1 MGSPLLE
8 GGDESEQNAYNIN
21 EYRTRESALKAYKF
35 RLYPSA
41 GQEKL
46 LIKQLDLCR
55 ELYNSFLEQRILA
68 YKTGK
73 RINYNYQQDQI
84 PELKKTFPEFNNIHS
99 QVLQD
104 VARRVDK
111 AYDNFFRRLGE
122 KNNGSRI
129 KAGFPRFKSG
139 ERYNSITYPQT
150 GFRILENGHIR
161 LSKIGEVRMFMHR
174 PVTGEIKTLSVK
186 RDKVGDWFMTITVDM
201 QKGYSA
207 DVRADNIDR
216 PCPDFTSSIGI
227 DLGLKAL
234 ITTSEGM
241 HIEPPRFMR
250 KSESDLKRAQK
261 DLSRKMKGSGNR
273 TRARKKVAKIHRK
286 IERQRDDFSHKLS
299 KLLVR
304 EHNMIVFE
312 NLNTAG
318 MVKNHHL
325 AKSIADA
332 SWNTLVQYTTYKAE
346 SAGAVVVLINPEYTS
361 QECSGCGNIKHDL
374 KLSDRIYHC
383 NACGLTMDRD
393 LNAAINIRN
402 RGIAKVGRGTPEVTP
417 VEIGALPE
425 RATPVAEAGS
435 PIR

>member
-1 MGSPLLE
+1 MK
-8 GGDESEQNAYNIN
+8 
-21 EYRTRESALKAYKF
+21 TYKF
-35 RLYPSA
+35 RIYPSGA
-41 GQEKL
+41 QVSILNSTLNSCKN
-46 LIKQLDLCR
+46 
-55 ELYNSFLEQRILA
+55 LYNAMLQQRIYA
-68 YKTGK
+68 CKMKKKITY
-73 RINYNYQQDQI
+73 YSQQNEI
-84 PELKKTFPEFNNIHS
+84 PDMKKIFPEFNNVHS

-104 VARRVDK
+104 VAHRVDK
-111 AYDNFFRRLGE
+111 AYDNFYRRIRE

-129 KAGFPRFKSG
+129 KAGFPRFKSKY
-139 ERYNSITYPQT
+139 RYNSITYPQS
-150 GFRILENGHIR
+150 GFRILDDGHVW

-186 RDKVGDWFMTITVDM
+186 RDRVGDWFMTITVDM

-207 DVRADNIDR
+207 DVRAGNIDR
-216 PCPDFTSSIGI
+216 PCPDFTIPIGI

-234 ITTSEGM
+234 ITTSDGVQVD
-241 HIEPPRFMR
+241 PPKLLRE
-250 KSESDLKRAQK
+250 SEKKLKRAQRN
-261 DLSRKMKGSGNR
+261 LSRKKKGSENR

-299 KLLVR
+299 KLLVS
-304 EHNMIVFE
+304 EHNLIVFE

-318 MVKNHHL
+318 MAKNHHL

-332 SWNTLVQYTTYKAE
+332 SWDKIVQYTTYKAE
-346 SAGAVVVLINPEYTS
+346 SAGAMVVLVDPRHTS
-361 QECSGCGNIKHDL
+361 RQCSRCGNIKHDL

-393 LNAAINIRN
+393 ENAAINIRN
-402 RGIAKVGRGTPEVTP
+402 RGIAKVGRGTPEFTP

>member
-1 MGSPLLE
+1 M
-8 GGDESEQNAYNIN
+8 
-21 EYRTRESALKAYKF
+21 RTYKF

-55 ELYNSFLEQRILA
+55 ELYNAFLEQRILA
-68 YKTGK
+68 YKTEK

-84 PELKKTFPEFNNIHS
+84 PELKKTFPEFKDVHS

-111 AYDNFFRRLGE
+111 AYDNFYRRIGE
-122 KNNGSRI
+122 KRNGKNI
-129 KAGFPRFKSG
+129 KAGFPRFKSRD
-139 ERYNSITYPQT
+139 RYHSITYPQS
-150 GFRILENGHIR
+150 GFRILDNGHVW

-174 PVTGEIKTLSVK
+174 PSSGETKTLSIK
-186 RDKVGDWFMTITVDM
+186 RDRVGDWFMTITVDM
-201 QKGYSA
+201 RKGYSA
-207 DVRADNIDR
+207 DVLAYNIDR
-216 PCPDFTSSIGI
+216 PCPDFTIPIGI
-227 DLGLKAL
+227 DLGLKSL

-250 KSESDLKRAQK
+250 KSESNLKRAQK

-286 IERQRDDFSHKLS
+286 IERQRDDFSHKIS

-318 MVKNHHL
+318 MVKHHHL
-325 AKSIADA
+325 AKSIGDA

-346 SAGAVVVLINPEYTS
+346 SAGAVVVLVDPRYTS
-361 QECSGCGNIKHDL
+361 RECSRCGNIKHDL

-393 LNAAINIRN
+393 ENAAINIRN
-402 RGIAKVGRGTPEVTP
+402 RGIAKVGRGTPEFTP
-417 VEIGALPE
+417 VEIGALSA
-425 RATPVAEAGS
+425 RKTPVVEAGS

>member
-1 MGSPLLE
+1 M
-8 GGDESEQNAYNIN
+8 
-21 EYRTRESALKAYKF
+21 RTYKF

-68 YKTGK
+68 YKTEK

-129 KAGFPRFKSG
+129 KAGFPRFKSKD
-139 ERYNSITYPQT
+139 RYNSISYPQS

-161 LSKIGEVRMFMHR
+161 LSKIGEVRMFLHR

-186 RDKVGDWFMTITVDM
+186 RDKVGDWFITITVDAAH
-201 QKGYSA
+201 GH
-207 DVRADNIDR
+207 DNVNKAI
-216 PCPDFTSSIGI
+216 SICNEEFHATGI
-227 DLGLKAL
+227 DLGLKSL

-241 HIEPPRFMR
+241 HIDPPHFLG
-250 KSESDLKRAQK
+250 KSEKRLTKTQRN
-261 DLSRKMKGSGNR
+261 LSIKKKGSKNWLKTKR
-273 TRARKKVAKIHRK
+273 RVAKVHRK
-286 IERQRDDFSHKLS
+286 IARQRDDFSHKIS
-299 KLLVR
+299 KLLVS

-325 AKSIADA
+325 AKSIGDA
-332 SWNTLVQYTTYKAE
+332 SWDKIVQYATYKAE
-346 SAGAVVVLINPEYTS
+346 SAGAVVVLVDPRHTS
-361 QECSGCGNIKHDL
+361 RECSRCGNIKHDL
-374 KLSDRIYHC
+374 ELSDRVYHC
-383 NACGLTMDRD
+383 DVCGLVMDRD

-402 RGIAKVGRGTPEVTP
+402 CGIAKVGRGTPEFTP

-435 PIR
+435 PLR

>member
-1 MGSPLLE
+1 M
-8 GGDESEQNAYNIN
+8 
-21 EYRTRESALKAYKF
+21 RTYKF

-55 ELYNSFLEQRILA
+55 ELYNAFLEQRILA
-68 YKTGK
+68 YKTGE
-73 RINYNYQQDQI
+73 RINYNFQQDQI

-104 VARRVDK
+104 VAHRVDK
-111 AYDNFFRRLGE
+111 AYDNFFRRIRE

-129 KAGFPRFKSG
+129 KAGFPRFKSKD
-139 ERYNSITYPQT
+139 RYNSITYPQS
-150 GFRILENGHIR
+150 GFRVLENGHIR

-174 PVTGEIKTLSVK
+174 PLTGEIKTLSVK

-216 PCPDFTSSIGI
+216 PCPDFTIPIGI

-250 KSESDLKRAQK
+250 KSESNFKRAQRN
-261 DLSRKMKGSGNR
+261 LSRKKKGSENR

-286 IERQRDDFSHKLS
+286 IERQRDDFSHKVS
-299 KLLVR
+299 WNLV
-304 EHNMIVFE
+304 ETHDLIVFE

-325 AKSIADA
+325 AKSIGDA
-332 SWNTLVQYTTYKAE
+332 SWDKIVQYATYKAE
-346 SAGAVVVLINPEYTS
+346 SAGAVVILVDPMYTS
-361 QECSGCGNIKHDL
+361 QECSRCGNIKHDL
-374 KLSDRIYHC
+374 ELSDRVYHC
-383 NACGLTMDRD
+383 DVCGLVMDRD

-402 RGIAKVGRGTPEVTP
+402 CGIAKVGRGTPEFTP

-425 RATPVAEAGS
+425 RATPVVEAGS
-435 PIR
+435 PLR